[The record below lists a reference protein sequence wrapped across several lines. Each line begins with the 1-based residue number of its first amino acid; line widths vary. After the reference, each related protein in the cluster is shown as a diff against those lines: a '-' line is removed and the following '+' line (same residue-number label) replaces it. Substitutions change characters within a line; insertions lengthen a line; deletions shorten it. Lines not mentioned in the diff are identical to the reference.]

1 MKRFFQN
8 NGGLLLVAAALLA
21 AVLAI
26 GAQILGFDP
35 LTSALEVLATPF
47 RAASAAVANWT
58 QAQYDRNFRYEDL
71 AADNEALRRR
81 VAQLEQDAI
90 AGQDAQRENERL
102 RDLLGLREE
111 RPELQYR
118 DAAVVR
124 GASSNWTADFTID
137 QGTAG
142 GVEVDDCVIDQYGH
156 LIGVVTEAGP
166 NSSRVTTILDP
177 TLELGGRVARTD
189 EDAILEGDF
198 TLMQEGLLRVRAGQ
212 AGHRRPGNHLRAGGR
227 VPAGAGGG
235 DGALPPC
242 GGGRREPVRP
252 GGAGGGYRRDAVC
265 VCHSRLRRVRTNI
278 HSRNHRMAGG
288 CSRQAR
294 QIFTGTM
301 AFIPRKFN
309 AAWRERI
316 RPDGELGL

>member
-47 RAASAAVANWT
+47 RAAVANWT

-137 QGTAG
+137 RGSAG
-142 GVEVDDCVIDQYGH
+142 GVEVNDCVIDQYGH
-156 LIGVVTEAGP
+156 LVGVVTEAGP

-198 TLMQEGLLRVRAGQ
+198 TLMQEGLLRLSFVSEQAKLVTGDQVTTSGLGGVYPPGLAVGTVRSLHVEEDGVSRYAQVEPAADIAGTQ
-212 AGHRRPGNHLRAGGR
+212 Y
-227 VPAGAGGG
+227 VYVIV
-235 DGALPPC
+235 D
-242 GGGRREPVRP
+242 
-252 GGAGGGYRRDAVC
+252 Y
-265 VCHSRLRRVRTNI
+265 
-278 HSRNHRMAGG
+278 
-288 CSRQAR
+288 
-294 QIFTGTM
+294 
-301 AFIPRKFN
+301 
-309 AAWRERI
+309 
-316 RPDGELGL
+316 GE